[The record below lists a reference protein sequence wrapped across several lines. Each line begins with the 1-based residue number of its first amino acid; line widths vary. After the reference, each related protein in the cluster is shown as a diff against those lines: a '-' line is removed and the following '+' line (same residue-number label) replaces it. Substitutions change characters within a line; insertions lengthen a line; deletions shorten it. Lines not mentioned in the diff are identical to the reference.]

1 MSEYNGTNNDGLV
14 IPINDLPTDEQ
25 INKDL
30 HEQVVKKCWH
40 EFYKTQDYVEYNQ
53 DEEYTCKK
61 CGSIEGRDNYN
72 PDYLNSW
79 NDYGELVRSI
89 SEYDLVQIYAE
100 WKKNWQGHCFTFL
113 MLDPRKGSM
122 AIWEFFCKSHTE
134 KEES

>member
-1 MSEYNGTNNDGLV
+1 MSHNGYEQPHA
-14 IPINDLPTDEQ
+14 IISPTDEQ

-40 EFYKTQDYVEYNQ
+40 IGYRAIKDYFN
-53 DEEYTCKK
+53 CPN
-61 CGSIEGRDNYN
+61 CGDIIYLKR

-79 NDYGELVRSI
+79 NDYGELLAAAKENIQWYTFVTTRKY
-89 SEYDLVQIYAE
+89 SEYKFWSEI
-100 WKKNWQGHCFTFL
+100 
-113 MLDPRKGSM
+113 MLNPRKGSM